1 MWARRPPCRRAAD
14 ETPIAHAAR
23 HADAPT
29 PPEGPRWAAAARALG
44 KVVNAW
50 RARGGR
56 AILSHCQIKNGEC
69 GVSASGSR

>member
-50 RARGGR
+50 RTRGARDPF
-56 AILSHCQIKNGEC
+56 ALSNKKWGMR
-69 GVSASGSR
+69 G

>member
-50 RARGGR
+50 SWRTRGARDPF
-56 AILSHCQIKNGEC
+56 ALSNKKWGMR
-69 GVSASGSR
+69 G